1 MGTLR
6 VWGSGP
12 LLSANFTECRIA
24 WSIAPGL
31 GPGEKLSHG
40 GSNPST
46 QTNIIDV
53 DPMGVRLN
61 RSLVIQPWGETPL
74 FNLERV
80 YERLSRKRP
89 PAR

>member
-1 MGTLR
+1 
-6 VWGSGP
+6 
-12 LLSANFTECRIA
+12 
-24 WSIAPGL
+24 
-31 GPGEKLSHG
+31 
-40 GSNPST
+40 
-46 QTNIIDV
+46 V